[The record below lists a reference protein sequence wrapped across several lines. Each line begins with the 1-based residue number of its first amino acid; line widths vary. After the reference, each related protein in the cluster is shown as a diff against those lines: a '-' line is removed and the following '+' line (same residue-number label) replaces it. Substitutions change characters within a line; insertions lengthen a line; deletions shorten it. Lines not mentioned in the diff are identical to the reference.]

1 VTLTLHGETLRAR
14 GKVQLKLSDFS
25 IERTSAAGGT
35 VKVAD
40 EVVVLFDVIA
50 TRAAR

>member
-1 VTLTLHGETLRAR
+1 VR
-14 GKVQLKLSDFS
+14 LKLSDFS
-25 IERTSAAGGT
+25 IARMSAAGGT

-40 EVVVLFDVIA
+40 EVDVSFDVIG